1 MLHQV
6 RGKLTKYYLVMEE
19 YRKILVVEDDDHF
32 GPMVVELLELDTF
45 RAEWQK
51 DSRLAVEQA
60 AIGGYAAVLLDIGMP
75 YLDGFQLCR
84 LLKSDPRTCD
94 LPVIIVTG
102 WNDVSHIVHGFKSGA
117 DDYVGKPIRQE
128 ELYARL
134 KAHIRL
140 ADYRKQLSSLVQQLS
155 EANSR
160 LHELNSRLDRQVAL
174 KVSEVERLNRLRRY
188 LSPQV
193 AEKIVEHAESKLA
206 DHEREITVAFFDL
219 RGFTPFC
226 LRNPLS
232 VTMSILREYH
242 QAVGPAIFH
251 HEGTLERFAGDG
263 FMVYFGDPQPT
274 PDHAAKAVRLA
285 VEIMGLFRRLQTRW
299 EQMGHTLGLG
309 AGIASGV
316 AFLGNI
322 GFSHRLDYA
331 AIGPVTNLAAR
342 LCAQARPGQILISER
357 TRELLDNKDS
367 STLEPLGAIS
377 LKGFAQAEKVYAVPL
392 PSI

>member
-1 MLHQV
+1 MLH
-6 RGKLTKYYLVMEE
+6 LHMEE
-19 YRKILVVEDDDHF
+19 PRKILVVEDDSLF
-32 GPMVVELLELDTF
+32 GPMVAELLELDAF

-60 AIGGYAAVLLDIGMP
+60 ATGGYAAVLLDVGMP
-75 YLDGFQLCR
+75 YLDGFQLSR
-84 LLKSDPRTCD
+84 LLKSDPRTSH
-94 LPVIIVTG
+94 LPVIMVTG
-102 WNDVSHIVHGFKSGA
+102 WSDVTHIVDGFKSGA

-128 ELYARL
+128 ELFARL

-140 ADYRKQLSSLVQQLS
+140 AEYRRELSGLVEQLS
-155 EANSR
+155 EANTR
-160 LHELNSRLDRQVAL
+160 LNELNNHLDRQVAL
-174 KVSEVERLNRLRRY
+174 KVAEVERLNRLRRY

-193 AEKIVEHAESKLA
+193 AENIVEHAESTLA
-206 DHEREITVAFFDL
+206 DHEREISVAFFDL

-226 LRNPLS
+226 QRNPLS

-274 PDHAAKAVRLA
+274 PDHAARAVRLA
-285 VEIMGLFRRLQTRW
+285 MEIMVLFARLQTRW
-299 EQMGHTLGLG
+299 QALGHTLGLG
-309 AGIASGV
+309 AGIASGM

-331 AIGPVTNLAAR
+331 AIGTVTNLAAR
-342 LCAQARPGQILISER
+342 LCAQARPGQILLSER
-357 TRELLDNKDS
+357 TGELLDGTLLLDP
-367 STLEPLGAIS
+367 LEPIV
-377 LKGFAQAEKVYAVPL
+377 LKGFARAEKVYSVPL
-392 PSI
+392 PEDC